1 MLTVQ
6 AAQLILD
13 GGAIKANSTGNIAAG
28 SLQINFSDHL
38 FLKRGSITTSANAG
52 NGGAISI
59 QGGKLIDLNNSEI
72 TTSVMGI
79 TGNGGN
85 ISISSQALAMNTGFI
100 QANTA
105 ASNASGGNIN
115 INVPVLVASG
125 NNLLLG
131 GNTQY
136 SFQTGVFGYNVIQA
150 AAPDGVSGAIN
161 IASPVLDIS
170 GSLVTLG
177 TPMLDPGG
185 LGRSPCQSTGGSS
198 LGATGWESLPP
209 SARDPLSGEAAAQ
222 QFHLSGNVSADRTL
236 PPVRMATLLSRCQ

>member
-1 MLTVQ
+1 
-6 AAQLILD
+6 
-13 GGAIKANSTGNIAAG
+13 
-28 SLQINFSDHL
+28 
-38 FLKRGSITTSANAG
+38 
-52 NGGAISI
+52 
-59 QGGKLIDLNNSEI
+59 
-72 TTSVMGI
+72 
-79 TGNGGN
+79 
-85 ISISSQALAMNTGFI
+85 MNTGFI